1 MERICNKY
9 LALNEEKIVEFKQ
22 KVEKRTFGFHHSLN
36 SSPLMA
42 TSALRELCKYITKS
56 DGKFHLEIGENDVGA
71 GFAAAPK
78 EITLL
83 DAFDRLD
90 QKTLIMLKSIHIHPD
105 YKKLLD
111 DFLAEFSAVMGVDFS
126 RRYKRPICTI
136 ILASPGRVTPYH
148 IDDSE
153 NLLLQVHGSKKF
165 FVFDGTDRNII
176 SARELELYWG
186 GRNSDVARYSQE
198 VQTKA
203 IEYDLGPGL
212 GVHVPLTFPHWA
224 QNGSQMSVAVSVNF
238 QQRKCDQL
246 NVSWANYQLRKLGIK
261 PHELGANNTLDSCKS
276 AAVQSAFALRRVLK
290 SRPSRSGVEQD

>member
-1 MERICNKY
+1 MAIANNKY
-9 LALNEEKIVEFKQ
+9 LTLNQDKITEFKQ
-22 KVEKRTFGFHHSLN
+22 KIEKETFPFSHSLN
-36 SSPLMA
+36 SSPLMEM
-42 TSALRELCKYITKS
+42 SALRELCGFITKN
-56 DGKFHLEIGENDVGA
+56 DGQFHFEVGDNDVAA
-71 GFAAAPK
+71 GFAAIPK
-78 EITLL
+78 KMTLL
-83 DAFDRLD
+83 DAFDRLN
-90 QKTLIMLKSIHIHPD
+90 QKTLILLKSVHIHPG

-111 DFLAEFSAVMGVDFS
+111 DVLEEFGAALGVEFS

-136 ILASPGRVTPYH
+136 ILASPERVTPYH
-148 IDDSE
+148 IDNSE

-186 GRNSDVARYSQE
+186 GRNSDVARYSKE

-203 IEYDLGPGL
+203 IEYNLGPGL

-224 QNGSQMSVAVSVNF
+224 QNGGEISVAVSINF

-261 PHELGANNTLDSCKS
+261 PQEFGMNSTLDSCKS

-290 SRPSRSGVEQD
+290 NRPLRSRVEQG